1 MMERTSS
8 TILVK
13 REQLF
18 QNIAIRL
25 FHEELLKESEFEE
38 SNDLMGNVVE
48 VLRHEFDDFS
58 VVRGQALE

>member
-1 MMERTSS
+1 M
-8 TILVK
+8 
-13 REQLF
+13 F

-25 FHEELLKESEFEE
+25 FYEELLNESEFEE

-58 VVRGQALE
+58 VVRGQPLE